1 MAVAKMNRDSP
12 ASVIRK
18 PRINAGMVLAI
29 R

>member
-18 PRINAGMVLAI
+18 PRINAGIVLAI

>member
-1 MAVAKMNRDSP
+1 MAVAKMNRDIP

-18 PRINAGMVLAI
+18 PRISAGTVLAI